1 MFGGGELGGEAG
13 PANQLRGRVRH
24 PQFRV
29 ALLERDEFVE
39 QYVEFGVGDDR
50 GVFYVVAELVF
61 AHLDGEFL
69 PASADIGVDR
79 IGIRIVGGHL
89 RRLPS

>member
-1 MFGGGELGGEAG
+1 
-13 PANQLRGRVRH
+13 
-24 PQFRV
+24 
-29 ALLERDEFVE
+29 
-39 QYVEFGVGDDR
+39 
-50 GVFYVVAELVF
+50 VF

-69 PASADIGVDR
+69 PASADIWVDR